1 MKTLILFGG
10 LLHFAILSA
19 SAITPLVL
27 DWRRYLAPLP
37 PLLRQMFW
45 VYGSFIVLVIVSF
58 GTISLTNADALASG
72 NPLPRWL
79 CGMIAIFWSARLAV
93 QWFVFDATPF
103 LTNGLLK
110 LGYHALTVAFV
121 ALVIIYGCA
130 AITPRLVPFP

>member
-10 LLHFAILSA
+10 LVHFAILTA

-58 GTISLTNADALASG
+58 GAISIVNADALGSG
-72 NPLPRWL
+72 DPLARSV
-79 CGMIAIFWSARLAV
+79 CGMVAVFWAARLAV

-103 LTNGLLK
+103 LTRALLK
-110 LGYHALTVAFV
+110 LGYHTLTLAFIT
-121 ALVIIYGCA
+121 LTIIYGCA
-130 AITPRLVPFP
+130 AIHPLQLPIP